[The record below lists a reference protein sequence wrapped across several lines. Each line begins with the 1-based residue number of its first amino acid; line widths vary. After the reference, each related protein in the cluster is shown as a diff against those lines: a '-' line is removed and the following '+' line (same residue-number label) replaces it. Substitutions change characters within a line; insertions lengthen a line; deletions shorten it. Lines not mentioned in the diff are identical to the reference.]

1 MNAITRGKAARA
13 LRRVVLVAE
22 SNDLAEKW
30 VSSGGKKKGLGSPLR
45 CKSWDN
51 CHGFSQWFVM
61 VNQ

>member
-30 VSSGGKKKGLGSPLR
+30 VSSGGKKR
-45 CKSWDN
+45 
-51 CHGFSQWFVM
+51 V
-61 VNQ
+61 